1 MSLLEAILWCKII
14 ELKMTQTSIFMKHLI
29 TASVLIL
36 FLGSCS
42 SKKKETKTNEQIQK
56 ATVLEIKTTSE
67 NEILNYSGTIEADN
81 IVSIGFAVSGR
92 VSHVAVEEGQRVTK
106 GQLLASIDA
115 ATYQNAFYIAE
126 ASLEQAND
134 NYNRL
139 NGLYEKGS
147 LPERDFIT
155 AKVAVTQARANKSM
169 AAKNLSDARL
179 YAPFT
184 GIITAKITEVGATA
198 APSIPAFTIM
208 KTDKVYAKASITE
221 SEISKLKIGKDATVT
236 IASLNKSFKGKID
249 ILNPSADIV
258 TRTFNVK
265 VGLENKDNE
274 LLPGMISSI
283 QINTGNPVEVI
294 TVPSVAIIRD
304 ANDILYVFVAQ
315 NGKAIKKRVTVGGF
329 KNNDIIVTS
338 GLKVGDKVLVEGQK
352 NVKEGQVIA
361 L

>member
-1 MSLLEAILWCKII
+1 
-14 ELKMTQTSIFMKHLI
+14 MKHLI
-29 TASVLIL
+29 TATVLVL
-36 FLGSCS
+36 LLASCS
-42 SKKKETKTNEQIQK
+42 SEKKETKTNEPIKK

-81 IVSIGFAVSGR
+81 IVSIGFAVQGR
-92 VSHVAVEEGQRVTK
+92 VSYVAVEEGQRVKK

-115 ATYQNAFYIAE
+115 TTYQNAYYIAE
-126 ASLEQAND
+126 ASLEQDND
-134 NYNRL
+134 NFNRL
-139 NGLYEKGS
+139 NGLYKKGS

-155 AKVAVTQARANKSM
+155 AKVAVAQAKANKSM
-169 AAKNLSDARL
+169 AGKNLSDTKL

-221 SEISKLKIGKDATVT
+221 SEISKLKIGTEATVS
-236 IASLNKSFKGKID
+236 IASLNKSFQGKID
-249 ILNPSADIV
+249 ILNPSAHAL

-265 VGLENKDNE
+265 VRLDNKDNE
-274 LLPGMISSI
+274 LLPGMISTI
-283 QINTGNPVEVI
+283 EINTGNPVEVI
-294 TVPSVAIIRD
+294 TIPSVSVIRD
-304 ANDILYVFVAQ
+304 ANDILYVFVAE
-315 NGKAIKKRVTVGGF
+315 NGKAIKKRVEVGGF

-352 NVKEGQVIA
+352 NVKEGQAIA
-361 L
+361 I